1 MWICAL
7 SIVVFLSV
15 AMATAWAFAIR
26 SGKSGLIDATWSFAV
41 GASAFAAA
49 IWPMYETDQLHRRL
63 LVAAMAAL
71 WSARL
76 GLYIAG
82 RTHAGDDDPRYA
94 ALKKE
99 WGAAAPRNL
108 FAFLQIQAVAAWPLA
123 LAAGL
128 AAHRPGSGL
137 GLQDMIG
144 VIVFLAGFLGES
156 VADRQMARF
165 RANPANKGGICE
177 EGLWAWSRHPNY
189 FCEWLC
195 WLAYAVLAVDLTGA
209 LPAGWLALGAPAVMY
224 WLLVHVSG
232 VPPLEDYLKRSRP
245 RTFDA
250 YASRVSKFWPTPPK
264 AAQASHKVNR

>member
-108 FAFLQIQAVAAWPLA
+108 FTFLQIQAVCLQERRLA
-123 LAAGL
+123 LRNQRRGCSKRGIPL
-128 AAHRPGSGL
+128 
-137 GLQDMIG
+137 
-144 VIVFLAGFLGES
+144 
-156 VADRQMARF
+156 F
-165 RANPANKGGICE
+165 RAC
-177 EGLWAWSRHPNY
+177 
-189 FCEWLC
+189 
-195 WLAYAVLAVDLTGA
+195 
-209 LPAGWLALGAPAVMY
+209 AGN
-224 WLLVHVSG
+224 G
-232 VPPLEDYLKRSRP
+232 VPGFFRIFRQLACVAGRGFAWLRHAWREKR
-245 RTFDA
+245 A
-250 YASRVSKFWPTPPK
+250 HCLA
-264 AAQASHKVNR
+264 